1 MKKIYFLFI
10 FSIVALLCNAQQKLF
25 IEKISNGKIKSVV
38 LPAEVYIQFKNGA
51 YEKLLLQKIVGDSLF
66 FKKYY
71 NQPQNYDCTLG
82 DVSFVYFSKKSDA
95 LVQTAAT
102 FFTGMALFITPLT
115 IGGFFHKSTDAGDPT
130 LLMAII
136 LGIPMSAISIISSA
150 VLIRKLPKN
159 FNTRKWRIYVK

>member
-1 MKKIYFLFI
+1 MKKLSLVFI
-10 FSIVALLCNAQQKLF
+10 FSFVVLLCNAQQKLF

-38 LPAEVYIQFKNGA
+38 LPAEVYIQFRNGA

-71 NQPQNYDCTLG
+71 NQSQNYDCTLG
-82 DVSFVYFSKKSDA
+82 DVAFIYFSKKSDA

-115 IGGFFHKSTDAGDPT
+115 IGGFFHESTDAGDPT

-150 VLIRKLPKN
+150 ALTRKLPKN
-159 FNTRKWRIYVK
+159 FNTKKWRIYVK

>member
-1 MKKIYFLFI
+1 MKKLSLVFI
-10 FSIVALLCNAQQKLF
+10 FSFVVLLCNAQQKLF

-38 LPAEVYIQFKNGA
+38 LPAEVYIEFKNGG

-71 NQPQNYDCTLG
+71 NQPQNYDCTIG
-82 DVSFVYFSKKSDA
+82 EVSHIYFPKKSDE
-95 LVQTAAT
+95 LVQTTAT

-115 IGGFFHKSTDAGDPT
+115 IVGFFPSHSDDGGSSLT
-130 LLMAII
+130 MAII

-150 VLIRKLPKN
+150 ALIRKLPKN

>member
-1 MKKIYFLFI
+1 MKKLYFLFI
-10 FSIVALLCNAQQKLF
+10 FSIVAFLCNAQQKLF

-51 YEKLLLQKIVGDSLF
+51 YDKLLLQKIVGDSLF

-71 NQPQNYDCTLG
+71 NQPQNYDCTIG
-82 DVSFVYFSKKSDA
+82 EVSHIYFSKKSDA

-115 IGGFFHKSTDAGDPT
+115 IAGFFHESTDAGDPT
-130 LLMAII
+130 LDIAII

-150 VLIRKLPKN
+150 ALIRKLPKN